1 MKILLADDHADVRWA
16 LRTFLREHQ
25 GMTVA
30 GEVEH
35 SDALLV
41 EALTLRPDL
50 IVLDWELPGRPT
62 GEIVDILHRQQ
73 DSCQIVVLSHHPELQ
88 QAALQAGADAF
99 LCKTAPPQH
108 VLDVL
113 RELGARQAS
122 RRPHAG

>member
-1 MKILLADDHADVRWA
+1 MRILLADAHADVCWA

-25 GMTVA
+25 GMTVV

-50 IVLDWELPGRPT
+50 IILDWELPGRPT
-62 GEIVDILHRQQ
+62 GKILDALHQQ
-73 DSCQIVVLSHHPELQ
+73 QGLCKIVVLGHHPELQ

-99 LCKTAPPQH
+99 VCKTAPPQY
-108 VLDVL
+108 VLAVL
-113 RELGARQAS
+113 NELGVRQSSS
-122 RRPHAG
+122 RSHAG